1 MPSPSKLS
9 SLLERDESPPNA
21 QPSIDALISSPVA
34 PPNTIAPQQ
43 RYNDLS
49 SELKTPQTAT
59 RKYAGLQE
67 MHPSKVHQST
77 NSPQT
82 MGLGLRT
89 DGISGS
95 KAAASAK
102 TFMSATE
109 KATPTKSRGL
119 LPSHMSSPGFDFNF
133 HRPESDLSADAQKI
147 MEGVREQ
154 AARIKARMQEERDKQ
169 QYQDGET
176 DRLYNAAGRK
186 IAKAKGKSG
195 RFSDVHKHQ
204 FKKMDSIANH
214 ASTWKNNVQT
224 ATTSLKRSGSKAG
237 LDEPPHVKGLPK
249 SVSSKSLRSTDT
261 DRIENTA
268 PGKRTKRNAGDD
280 TSTNRPAPHD
290 VNTEKTT
297 VLPTPSI
304 SHGRLPS
311 SITTPTKASLAR
323 ALSVKS
329 SKTSM
334 IPSFGRSNSTKTL
347 ASAAKSEG
355 SNKYKSSLSKF
366 GNVKSI
372 LSRHQPK
379 FSDDPQKI
387 AAGTHLP
394 IPHGD
399 ISLVKSPRVA
409 KDLNKE
415 LPNVPGAYP
424 PSEERA
430 PPVKRVLFTPSTKA
444 SEDLVASVSSSK
456 ISTYKA
462 QNQSVDPN
470 IHPDPVNYPSFVN
483 SPNITH
489 RHTKARETPSASA
502 SPSKPVGTPSP
513 SKPTD
518 FTFTSP
524 RTLDFGVPASVS
536 KLKFGTSTIRQVR
549 PSGITTPLSPFT
561 STGLP
566 AIAHGMANKK
576 RKYAD
581 SDDED
586 LENVDPQATSA
597 LQNQKQKTL
606 DDREQEE
613 EEGPRTKKVKMMA
626 SSERKADGTSPQK
639 KLGGGGSGSRI
650 PKLGTG
656 SSTPKGKGKGVLS
669 RARLNMLARPKERR

>member
-1 MPSPSKLS
+1 MPSPSKLT

-21 QPSIDALISSPVA
+21 QPSIDTLISSPVA

-43 RYNDLS
+43 QCNAIS

-59 RKYAGLQE
+59 RKFASLQE

-77 NSPQT
+77 NRPQT
-82 MGLGLRT
+82 MDLGLRT
-89 DGISGS
+89 DGVSGGTT
-95 KAAASAK
+95 AASAK
-102 TFMSATE
+102 TLVSATE
-109 KATPTKSRGL
+109 KATPTKSRGS
-119 LPSHMSSPGFDFNF
+119 LPSHMSSPGFDFSF

-154 AARIKARMQEERDKQ
+154 AARIKARMQEEQNKQ
-169 QYQDGET
+169 QHQDGEI
-176 DRLYNAAGRK
+176 DRLYSAAGRK

-224 ATTSLKRSGSKAG
+224 GTTSLKRTGSKAG
-237 LDEPPHVKGLPK
+237 LDEPPHIKGLSK
-249 SVSSKSLRSTDT
+249 SVSSKSLRSIDT
-261 DRIENTA
+261 EGLENTA
-268 PGKRTKRNAGDD
+268 PGKRTKRNIGDD

-290 VNTEKTT
+290 ASTEKTT
-297 VLPTPSI
+297 ELPTPST
-304 SHGRLPS
+304 SNVRLPS
-311 SITTPTKASLAR
+311 AIRTPTKASLAR

-334 IPSFGRSNSTKTL
+334 IPSLGRSNSTKTL
-347 ASAAKSEG
+347 ASPAKSEG
-355 SNKYKSSLSKF
+355 SNKYKSSLAKF

-399 ISLVKSPRVA
+399 ISLVKSPRGAMDV
-409 KDLNKE
+409 NKE
-415 LPNVPGAYP
+415 LPVIPGAFP

-430 PPVKRVLFTPSTKA
+430 PLVKRVIFTPSTKA
-444 SEDLVASVSSSK
+444 SEDVVASVSPSK
-456 ISTYKA
+456 TQTHKP
-462 QNQSVDPN
+462 QNQPMDPN
-470 IHPDPVNYPSFVN
+470 MQSDQISYPSLVN
-483 SPNITH
+483 SPNVTH
-489 RHTKARETPSASA
+489 RHTKARETPSASD

-513 SKPTD
+513 LQPTD

-549 PSGITTPLSPFT
+549 PSGITTPLSPFMN
-561 STGLP
+561 TGLP

-581 SDDED
+581 SDDEN
-586 LENVDPQATSA
+586 LENVDPANSV
-597 LQNQKQKTL
+597 LQDQERKMHE
-606 DDREQEE
+606 DEQQ
-613 EEGPRTKKVKMMA
+613 EEGPRSKKVKIIG
-626 SSERKADGTSPQK
+626 SSERKADASPQK
-639 KLGGGGSGSRI
+639 KLGGSSSRI
-650 PKLGTG
+650 PKLGG
-656 SSTPKGKGKGVLS
+656 STPKGKGKGVLS

>member
-43 RYNDLS
+43 QYNALS

-77 NSPQT
+77 NRPQT

-89 DGISGS
+89 DGIPGS

-102 TFMSATE
+102 TLVSAME
-109 KATPTKSRGL
+109 KATPTKSRGS

-169 QYQDGET
+169 QYRDGET

-186 IAKAKGKSG
+186 IAKAKGQSG

-224 ATTSLKRSGSKAG
+224 TTTSLKRSGSKAG

-249 SVSSKSLRSTDT
+249 SVSSKSLRSIDT

-280 TSTNRPAPHD
+280 TSTNRPASHD
-290 VNTEKTT
+290 ANTEKTT
-297 VLPTPSI
+297 VLPTPSAFN
-304 SHGRLPS
+304 GRLPN
-311 SITTPTKASLAR
+311 SITTPTKASLSR

-334 IPSFGRSNSTKTL
+334 IPSLGRSNSTKT
-347 ASAAKSEG
+347 SAGPAKSEG
-355 SNKYKSSLSKF
+355 SNKYKSSLSRF

-399 ISLVKSPRVA
+399 IDPVKSPRME

-430 PPVKRVLFTPSTKA
+430 PPVKRVLFTPSTKT
-444 SEDLVASVSSSK
+444 SEVLVASVSPLKVLTHKPQIQSK
-456 ISTYKA
+456 
-462 QNQSVDPN
+462 DPN
-470 IHPDPVNYPSFVN
+470 MHSDAVNYPSLVN

-524 RTLDFGVPASVS
+524 RTLDFGVPTSVS

-549 PSGITTPLSPFT
+549 PSGITTPLSPFM
-561 STGLP
+561 SNGLP

-581 SDDED
+581 SDDDD
-586 LENVDPQATSA
+586 LENVDPATSV
-597 LQNQKQKTL
+597 LQNQMRKTHE
-606 DDREQEE
+606 DEEQ
-613 EEGPRTKKVKMMA
+613 EEGPRAKKVRMMG
-626 SSERKADGTSPQK
+626 SSERKADGSPQK
-639 KLGGGGSGSRI
+639 KLSGGSRSRI
-650 PKLGTG
+650 PKLGLG
-656 SSTPKGKGKGVLS
+656 STPKGKGKGVLS

>member
-21 QPSIDALISSPVA
+21 QPSIDTLISSPVA
-34 PPNTIAPQQ
+34 PPNTIVPQQ
-43 RYNDLS
+43 QYNSLS

-77 NSPQT
+77 NRPQT
-82 MGLGLRT
+82 MGLGLRP
-89 DGISGS
+89 DGVSGS
-95 KAAASAK
+95 MAAASA
-102 TFMSATE
+102 TILVSATE
-109 KATPTKSRGL
+109 KATPTKSKGS

-133 HRPESDLSADAQKI
+133 HRPESDLSEDAQKI

-195 RFSDVHKHQ
+195 RFSDVHKNQ

-214 ASTWKNNVQT
+214 ASAWKNNVQT

-237 LDEPPHVKGLPK
+237 LDEPPQVKRLPK
-249 SVSSKSLRSTDT
+249 SASSKSLRSIDT
-261 DRIENTA
+261 DRLENTA
-268 PGKRTKRNAGDD
+268 AGKRTKRNAGDD
-280 TSTNRPAPHD
+280 TSTNRSAPHD
-290 VNTEKTT
+290 ADTEKKA
-297 VLPTPSI
+297 VLPTPSA
-304 SHGRLPS
+304 STVRLPS
-311 SITTPTKASLAR
+311 AITTPTKASLAR

-329 SKTSM
+329 SKASM
-334 IPSFGRSNSTKTL
+334 IPSLGRSNSTKTL
-347 ASAAKSEG
+347 ASPAKSEG
-355 SNKYKSSLSKF
+355 SNKYKSSLARF

-394 IPHGD
+394 IPYSDMG
-399 ISLVKSPRVA
+399 LVTSPPEQMG
-409 KDLNKE
+409 LNKE
-415 LPNVPGAYP
+415 LPNIPGAFP

-430 PPVKRVLFTPSTKA
+430 PHVKRVVFTPSTKA
-444 SEDLVASVSSSK
+444 SEDVVASVSPSK
-456 ISTYKA
+456 GSTHKP
-462 QNQSVDPN
+462 QNQSLDPN
-470 IHPDPVNYPSFVN
+470 LPSDPVKYPSLVN

-489 RHTKARETPSASA
+489 RHTKTRDTPAST
-502 SPSKPVGTPSP
+502 SPSKPVATPSP

-524 RTLDFGVPASVS
+524 RTLDFGAPASVS

-549 PSGITTPLSPFT
+549 PSGITTPLSPFMN
-561 STGLP
+561 TGLP

-581 SDDED
+581 SDDD
-586 LENVDPQATSA
+586 DDDDDRENVDPTSQTQERKGHA
-597 LQNQKQKTL
+597 Q
-606 DDREQEE
+606 DGEQE
-613 EEGPRTKKVKMMA
+613 EEGPRAKKVKTMMG
-626 SSERKADGTSPQK
+626 SSERGSRPQK
-639 KLGGGGSGSRI
+639 KLASSRI
-650 PKLGTG
+650 PRLGDGT
-656 SSTPKGKGKGVLS
+656 TPKGKGKGVLS

>member
-21 QPSIDALISSPVA
+21 QPSIDALISSPIA
-34 PPNTIAPQQ
+34 PPNTIAPQHQ
-43 RYNDLS
+43 YFTLS
-49 SELKTPQTAT
+49 SESKTPQTAT

-67 MHPSKVHQST
+67 MHPSKVQQST
-77 NSPQT
+77 NRPQSV
-82 MGLGLRT
+82 GLGFRT
-89 DGISGS
+89 DGVSGS
-95 KAAASAK
+95 MTAASAK
-102 TFMSATE
+102 TLVSATE
-109 KATPTKSRGL
+109 KATPTKSKGS

-133 HRPESDLSADAQKI
+133 HRPESDLSADTQKI

-176 DRLYNAAGRK
+176 DRFYNGAGRK

-237 LDEPPHVKGLPK
+237 LDEPPKGKGLPT
-249 SVSSKSLRSTDT
+249 SASSKLLHSVDN
-261 DRIENTA
+261 DRLENTA
-268 PGKRTKRNAGDD
+268 PGKRTKRHAGDD
-280 TSTNRPAPHD
+280 TSNNRPASHD
-290 VNTEKTT
+290 ANTEENT
-297 VLPTPSI
+297 VLSAPSA
-304 SHGRLPS
+304 SNVRLPS
-311 SITTPTKASLAR
+311 AITTPTKASLAR

-334 IPSFGRSNSTKTL
+334 IPSLGRSNSTKTL
-347 ASAAKSEG
+347 ASLAKSEG
-355 SNKYKSSLSKF
+355 SSKYKSSLAKF

-399 ISLVKSPRVA
+399 ISRVKSPRGGM
-409 KDLNKE
+409 DLNKE
-415 LPNVPGAYP
+415 LPNIPGAFP
-424 PSEERA
+424 ASEERA

-444 SEDLVASVSSSK
+444 SEDLVASVSPSK
-456 ISTYKA
+456 IPTHKP
-462 QNQSVDPN
+462 QNQSMDSN
-470 IHPDPVNYPSFVN
+470 MHSDPVNYPTLVN

-549 PSGITTPLSPFT
+549 PSGITTPLSPFMN
-561 STGLP
+561 TGLP

-576 RKYAD
+576 RKHAD
-581 SDDED
+581 SDDDD
-586 LENVDPQATSA
+586 LENVDPATSA
-597 LQNQKQKTL
+597 LHNQERKIHE
-606 DDREQEE
+606 DEEQ
-613 EEGPRTKKVKMMA
+613 EEGPRAKKVKMTG
-626 SSERKADGTSPQK
+626 SSERKADGSPQK
-639 KLGGGGSGSRI
+639 KLGGGNSRL
-650 PKLGTG
+650 PKLGG
-656 SSTPKGKGKGVLS
+656 STPKGKGKGVLS

>member
-21 QPSIDALISSPVA
+21 QHSIDTLISSPVA

-43 RYNDLS
+43 EHNALS

-77 NSPQT
+77 NRPQA
-82 MGLGLRT
+82 MGLGLRG

-95 KAAASAK
+95 MAAASAK
-102 TFMSATE
+102 TLVPATE
-109 KATPTKSRGL
+109 KATPTKSSGS

-154 AARIKARMQEERDKQ
+154 AARIKARMQEDREKQ

-195 RFSDVHKHQ
+195 RFSEVHKHQ

-237 LDEPPHVKGLPK
+237 LDEPPHVKGLLK
-249 SVSSKSLRSTDT
+249 SVSSKSLRSIDT

-268 PGKRTKRNAGDD
+268 PGKRTKRNSSDD
-280 TSTNRPAPHD
+280 TSTNRPVSQDA
-290 VNTEKTT
+290 NTEKTP
-297 VLPTPSI
+297 VLPTPSK
-304 SHGRLPS
+304 SNVRLPN
-311 SITTPTKASLAR
+311 SIATPTKASLAR

-334 IPSFGRSNSTKTL
+334 IPSLGRNNSTKTW
-347 ASAAKSEG
+347 ASPAKSEG
-355 SNKYKSSLSKF
+355 SNKYKSSLAKF

-379 FSDDPQKI
+379 FSNDLQKI

-394 IPHGD
+394 IPQGEAG
-399 ISLVKSPRVA
+399 LVNPLRGE

-415 LPNVPGAYP
+415 LPNVPGAFP
-424 PSEERA
+424 PSEEGA
-430 PPVKRVLFTPSTKA
+430 PPVKRVIFTSSTKA
-444 SEDLVASVSSSK
+444 SEDLNASVSPSK
-456 ISTYKA
+456 ISTPKP
-462 QNQSVDPN
+462 QNQSIDPN
-470 IHPDPVNYPSFVN
+470 IYSDPVNYPSLVN

-502 SPSKPVGTPSP
+502 SPSKTIGTPSP
-513 SKPTD
+513 TKPTD

-524 RTLDFGVPASVS
+524 QTLDFGVPAAVS

-549 PSGITTPLSPFT
+549 PSGITTPLSPFMN
-561 STGLP
+561 TGLP

-581 SDDED
+581 SDDD
-586 LENVDPQATSA
+586 DDDRENVDPATTSV
-597 LQNQKQKTL
+597 QQK
-606 DDREQEE
+606 DEEQ
-613 EEGPRTKKVKMMA
+613 EEGPRAKKVKTMG
-626 SSERKADGTSPQK
+626 SSERKADAGSPQK
-639 KLGGGGSGSRI
+639 KLNAGAGSRI
-650 PKLGTG
+650 PKLGGGT
-656 SSTPKGKGKGVLS
+656 TPKGKGKGVLS

>member
-21 QPSIDALISSPVA
+21 QPSIDTLISSPVA

-43 RYNDLS
+43 QHAVLS

-67 MHPSKVHQST
+67 MHPTKVHQST
-77 NSPQT
+77 TRPQT
-82 MGLGLRT
+82 MDLGLRS
-89 DGISGS
+89 DGVSGS
-95 KAAASAK
+95 MTAASAK
-102 TFMSATE
+102 PLVSATE
-109 KATPTKSRGL
+109 KATPAKSRGS

-133 HRPESDLSADAQKI
+133 HRPESELSEDAQKI

-169 QYQDGET
+169 QLEDGET
-176 DRLYNAAGRK
+176 DRLYNATGRK

-195 RFSDVHKHQ
+195 RFSDAHKKQ

-214 ASTWKNNVQT
+214 ASTWKNSVRT

-237 LDEPPHVKGLPK
+237 LDEPPQVQGLPK
-249 SVSSKSLRSTDT
+249 SVSSKSLRSIDT
-261 DRIENTA
+261 DRLENTA
-268 PGKRTKRNAGDD
+268 SGKRTKRNVGDD
-280 TSTNRPAPHD
+280 TSTNRPTPQD
-290 VNTEKTT
+290 PNTEKKT
-297 VLPTPSI
+297 VLPTPST
-304 SHGRLPS
+304 SNARLPIA
-311 SITTPTKASLAR
+311 ITTPTKASLAR

-329 SKTSM
+329 SKSSM
-334 IPSFGRSNSTKTL
+334 IPSLSRSNSTKTL
-347 ASAAKSEG
+347 ASPAKSEG
-355 SNKYKSSLSKF
+355 SNKYKSSLAKF

-399 ISLVKSPRVA
+399 IGLVKSPLGEI
-409 KDLNKE
+409 DLNKE
-415 LPNVPGAYP
+415 LPNIPGAFP
-424 PSEERA
+424 ASEERG
-430 PPVKRVLFTPSTKA
+430 PPVKRVVFTPSTKA
-444 SEDLVASVSSSK
+444 PEDAASVSPSK
-456 ISTYKA
+456 TSTPKP
-462 QNQSVDPN
+462 QNRSLDPN
-470 IHPDPVNYPSFVN
+470 IPSDPVNYPSLVN

-513 SKPTD
+513 LKPTD

-549 PSGITTPLSPFT
+549 PSGITTPLSPFLN
-561 STGLP
+561 TGLP
-566 AIAHGMANKK
+566 PIAHGMANKK
-576 RKYAD
+576 RKHAD

-586 LENVDPQATSA
+586 LENVDPATTV
-597 LQNQKQKTL
+597 LQTQERKMHE
-606 DDREQEE
+606 DEEQ
-613 EEGPRTKKVKMMA
+613 EEGPRAKKVKMMG
-626 SSERKADGTSPQK
+626 SSERKADGRSPQK
-639 KLGGGGSGSRI
+639 KLNAGSSRI
-650 PKLGTG
+650 PKLDGT
-656 SSTPKGKGKGVLS
+656 STPKGKGKGVLS